1 MIHYEEAY
9 NIPLFN
15 LSHLHGAR
23 KDITYQGWLNADP
36 SLNPRYLGV
45 NT

>member
-1 MIHYEEAY
+1 MIHYEGAY

-15 LSHLHGAR
+15 LSHEHGAR

-36 SLNPRYLGV
+36 SLNPRYLAV